1 MSQDLPTNDEG
12 EMVICVSCLTQNTQ
26 AAAFCR
32 KCGSPIGAVA
42 TLDPMQTIQAEGFL
56 FRKALEGRP
65 RPIVVLGVWILFF
78 PMLALSV
85 GFAIH
90 LIFNPSGFSDFVFF
104 WAFVGLAYAA
114 FVILYRVTRNYLT
127 IPVEDES

>member
-1 MSQDLPTNDEG
+1 MKQDSPTNSDNQT
-12 EMVICVSCLTQNTQ
+12 VVCISCLTQNN
-26 AAAFCR
+26 ASAGFCR

-65 RPIVVLGVWILFF
+65 KPIVVAGVWIIFF
-78 PMLALSV
+78 PALVLGV
-85 GFAIH
+85 GVAVH
-90 LIFNPSGFSDFVFF
+90 LIFNPRSFSDFVFF

-127 IPVEDES
+127 IPARDEL